1 MADDQF
7 TPDRPKLYHYKLDR
21 ILGQGGTGRVY
32 RGIDTKKGEVVAI
45 KLFKENFFRNVLHL
59 RDIVKSVKRF
69 KKYSHP
75 NVVKIMI
82 SWTAKTASA

>member
-7 TPDRPKLYHYKLDR
+7 TPDRAKLYHYKLDR

-45 KLFKENFFRNVLHL
+45 KLFRESALIPNLP
-59 RDIVKSVKRF
+59 KS
-69 KKYSHP
+69 STP
-75 NVVKIMI
+75 
-82 SWTAKTASA
+82 